1 MCLFNIFNVLMFFFL
16 FFLLLPLRVYPPPS
30 PSPTRRQFV
39 HGVVGNVAPNGG
51 PPFRMFVHA
60 AVRQPLP
67 KRDQP
72 TTRELHRTIPSL
84 QRETKATHDQRDR
97 LVETQPH
104 RGGNPA
110 PATVGRPD
118 GAGKLSRFFLNYRY
132 FKRFLTVQY
141 PNTPRFISVPAQ
153 LGIEGNVL
161 PDGRFQTANGDIIGM
176 TSADAEAVAGDGKV
190 NEWW

>member
-1 MCLFNIFNVLMFFFL
+1 MFLFNILMFFL
-16 FFLLLPLRVYPPPS
+16 LPSSFFLLPSSFFLPSFPPPPFS
-30 PSPTRRQFV
+30 FPKTRWQFV

-110 PATVGRPD
+110 PTTVGRPD
-118 GAGKLSRFFLNYRY
+118 GAGKFFY
-132 FKRFLTVQY
+132 
-141 PNTPRFISVPAQ
+141 
-153 LGIEGNVL
+153 VL
-161 PDGRFQTANGDIIGM
+161 LRSSTCFYVLLRLQVSPD
-176 TSADAEAVAGDGKV
+176 K
-190 NEWW
+190 

>member
-1 MCLFNIFNVLMFFFL
+1 MIFLFNILMFFLLPSFQ
-16 FFLLLPLRVYPPPS
+16 FFLLSFFFLLPPSPPS
-30 PSPTRRQFV
+30 PSSFPKTRWQFV

-110 PATVGRPD
+110 PTTVGRPD
-118 GAGKLSRFFLNYRY
+118 GAGKFFYVLLRFTYRY
-132 FKRFLTVQY
+132 HQ
-141 PNTPRFISVPAQ
+141 IS
-153 LGIEGNVL
+153 
-161 PDGRFQTANGDIIGM
+161 
-176 TSADAEAVAGDGKV
+176 S
-190 NEWW
+190 